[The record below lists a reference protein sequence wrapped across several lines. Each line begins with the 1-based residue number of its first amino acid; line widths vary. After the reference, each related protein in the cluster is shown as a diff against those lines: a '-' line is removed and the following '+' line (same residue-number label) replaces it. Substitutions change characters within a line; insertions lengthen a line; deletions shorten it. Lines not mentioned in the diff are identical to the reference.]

1 MSRWC
6 GGLGGAKRRLL
17 LVTRSTFIVDG
28 PLALRSQRLAA
39 AREGAIGRDILT
51 FPLLAARLA
60 GGFLAPVGTDVLFPA
75 IQGALADGEFRDIAS
90 VAGLPGMPRAVL
102 QSLDA
107 IWRANI
113 DLSSLPKDISR
124 LTDLHLIE
132 ARIRQGLPTARML
145 PRDLRSAAM
154 GRSSQAKAL
163 LGPVTMVGLVSVD
176 PIWRSLVNE
185 LARFT
190 EVVWDLPCQS
200 DHAWF
205 RGTVRPRAP
214 FTPQLSAEVSADP
227 KSEVIEALRWVRE
240 LLSSGQAKP
249 EEIAI
254 AATSTQ
260 DWDDHVLAY
269 AGNAGLPV
277 HFSHGVPALST
288 PEGQACA
295 ALADVLTNGLSQER
309 VWRLIRRLPNR
320 PFLNALPADW
330 FAAIPRSAGL
340 RALDHW
346 QQALSA
352 ARIHRAASDVAE
364 RILLP
369 ILELL
374 AQGPA
379 AGREV
384 GRRLLSGASL
394 AMWDEA
400 LRSAPPHA
408 IALSLQT
415 LKVSD
420 GRDPANNVVWC
431 PASHLA
437 ASPRPFTRLLGLT
450 SRSWPRSEND
460 DPLIPDHVLSR
471 RTLRPVTTAERDRLN
486 FEVIRAG
493 TRSVLV
499 LSRPERSAKGSILS
513 PSALWPANQTVHKR
527 DRIPEHAFSEPDRL
541 LARPQDAGQLQHV
554 RQTQLCWRNWHREAT
569 HTAHDGLVT
578 ANHPAISAA
587 LTRTQSTTT
596 LQRLLRD
603 PLGFVWRYALG
614 WRSVRL
620 ESEPLQLDPFTFGE
634 LVHELIS
641 GAITTLEPIPGFA
654 RASEEEI
661 TAAIER
667 TSASVFSSWPLRRS
681 VPPPILWRHTVH
693 EAARRTSKGLGS
705 DDPTRADTRSW
716 SEVPFGQ
723 DKIDLNAWPWNVT
736 VTIPISEAGL
746 TYGGRIDRIDI
757 RASGDG
763 AQITDYKSVKP
774 PPKNQRI
781 TLGQGRELQRVLY
794 AMAVQKLLPDVRTI
808 AARLIYLAD
817 DPAIFELRG
826 DELDRAIVDAK
837 AYLVSAVEILRS
849 GRLAPRWE
857 KDPHYD
863 DMRLALPADRESY
876 LRRKTVE
883 FRAANM
889 TLSRLWNA
897 ST

>member
-1 MSRWC
+1 M
-6 GGLGGAKRRLL
+6 
-17 LVTRSTFIVDG
+17 RSTFIVDG

-60 GGFLAPVGTDVLFPA
+60 GGFLSPVGTDVLFPA
-75 IQGALADGEFRDIAS
+75 IQGALADGGFQDVAS

-107 IWRANI
+107 IWRADI
-113 DLSSLPKDISR
+113 DLSSLPNRSSR
-124 LTDLHLIE
+124 LADLHLIE
-132 ARIRQGLPTARML
+132 ARIRQSLPIARML
-145 PRDLRSAAM
+145 PRDLRSAAIE
-154 GRSSQAKAL
+154 RASQAKTL
-163 LGPVTMVGLVSVD
+163 LGSVTLVGLVSVD

-185 LARFT
+185 LTRFT
-190 EVVWDLPCQS
+190 DVIWDLPAQS

-214 FTPQLSAEVSADP
+214 FTPQICAEVSADP

-254 AATSTQ
+254 AATSTP

-269 AGNAGLPV
+269 ARNAGLPL

-309 VWRLIRRLPNR
+309 VWRLMRRLPNR
-320 PFLNALPADW
+320 PFLDMLPDDW

-340 RALDHW
+340 RAFDHW

-352 ARIHRAASDVAE
+352 ARIHRAAGDAAE

-374 AQGPA
+374 AQGPV

-384 GRRLLSGASL
+384 GRRLFSGASL

-408 IALSLQT
+408 IALSLQA
-415 LKVSD
+415 LKVTD

-437 ASPRPFTRLLGLT
+437 ASPRSFTRLLGLT

-460 DPLIPDHVLSR
+460 DPLIPDHILSR
-471 RTLRPVTTAERDRLN
+471 RKLRPVTTAERDRQN

-493 TRSVLV
+493 TRCVLV

-513 PSALWPANQTVHKR
+513 PSALWPADQIVRKR

-554 RQTQLCWRNWHREAT
+554 RQTQMCWRNWHREAT
-569 HTAHDGLVT
+569 HTVHDGLVA
-578 ANHPAISAA
+578 ANHPAITAA
-587 LTRTQSTTT
+587 LARTQSTTT

-603 PLGFVWRYALG
+603 PLGFVWRHALG

-620 ESEPLQLDPFTFGE
+620 EPEPLQLDPFTFGE

-641 GAITTLEPIPGFA
+641 SAITTLEPIPGFA

-661 TAAIER
+661 ADAIEKA
-667 TSASVFSSWPLRRS
+667 SASVVSSWPLQRS
-681 VPPPILWRHTVH
+681 VPPPILWQHTVR

-723 DKIDLNAWPWNVT
+723 DKTDLNVWPWDAT
-736 VTIPISEAGL
+736 VTIPISEAGVI
-746 TYGGRIDRIDI
+746 YGGRIDRIDI

-774 PPKNQRI
+774 PPKNQRVA
-781 TLGQGRELQRVLY
+781 LGQGRELQRVLY
-794 AMAVQKLLPDVRTI
+794 AMAVRKLLPEVRTI
-808 AARLIYLAD
+808 VARLIYLAD
-817 DPAIFELRG
+817 DPATFELRG
-826 DELDRAIVDAK
+826 DELERAITDATT
-837 AYLVSAVEILRS
+837 YLVAAVEILHS

-857 KDPHYD
+857 TDAHYD
-863 DMRLALPADRESY
+863 DMRLALPADREAY

-883 FRAANM
+883 FRAANQ
-889 TLSRLWNA
+889 TLSKLWNA

>member
-1 MSRWC
+1 
-6 GGLGGAKRRLL
+6 

-60 GGFLAPVGTDVLFPA
+60 GGFSAPVGTDVLFPA
-75 IQGALADGEFRDIAS
+75 IQNALADGEFREVAS

-113 DLSSLPKDISR
+113 DLSSHPTDICR
-124 LTDLHLIE
+124 LADLHLIE

-145 PRDLRSAAM
+145 PRDLCSAAM
-154 GRSSQAKAL
+154 GRASLAKVI
-163 LGPVTMVGLVSVD
+163 LGPVTLVGIVSVD

-190 EVVWDLPCQS
+190 EMVWDMPCQS

-214 FTPQLSAEVSADP
+214 FSPQISAEVSADP
-227 KSEVIEALRWVRE
+227 KSEVVEALRWVRE
-240 LLSSGQAKP
+240 LLSSDRAKP

-269 AGNAGLPV
+269 ADNAGLPV
-277 HFSHGVPALST
+277 HFPHGVPALSR

-320 PFLNALPADW
+320 PFLNTLPGDW

-352 ARIHRAASDVAE
+352 ARVHRATRDVAE
-364 RILLP
+364 HVLLP

-379 AGREV
+379 AGCEV
-384 GRRLLSGASL
+384 GRRLFSGASL

-408 IALSLQT
+408 IGLSLLT
-415 LKVSD
+415 LKVAD
-420 GRDPANNVVWC
+420 GRDPTNSVVWC

-460 DPLIPDHVLSR
+460 DPLIPHHILSR
-471 RTLRPVTTAERDRLN
+471 RTLRPVTTAERDRQN

-499 LSRPERSAKGSILS
+499 LSRSERSAKGSILS
-513 PSALWPANQTVHKR
+513 PSALWPANQIVRKR

-578 ANHPAISAA
+578 ANHPAIAAA
-587 LTRTQSTTT
+587 LARTQSTTT

-603 PLGFVWRYALG
+603 PLGFVWRHALG

-620 ESEPLQLDPFTFGE
+620 EPEPLQLDPFTFGE

-641 GAITTLEPIPGFA
+641 SAITTLEPIPGFA
-654 RASEEEI
+654 RASEVEI
-661 TAAIER
+661 AEAIER
-667 TSASVFSSWPLRRS
+667 ASASVVSSWPLQRS
-681 VPPPILWRHTVH
+681 VPPPILWQHTVR

-705 DDPTRADTRSW
+705 DDLTRADTRSW

-723 DKIDLNAWPWNVT
+723 DRADLNVWPWDAT
-736 VTIPISEAGL
+736 VAIPISEAGL

-781 TLGQGRELQRVLY
+781 ALGQGRELQRVLY
-794 AMAVQKLLPDVRTI
+794 AMAVHKLLPDVRTM

-817 DPAIFELRG
+817 DPVTFELRG
-826 DELDRAIVDAK
+826 DELDRAIVDAT
-837 AYLVSAVEILRS
+837 AYLVSAVKILS
-849 GRLAPRWE
+849 NGRLAPRWE
-857 KDPHYD
+857 KDTHYD

-876 LRRKTVE
+876 LRRKAVE
-883 FRAANM
+883 FRTANQ
-889 TLSRLWNA
+889 TLSKLWTA

>member
-1 MSRWC
+1 
-6 GGLGGAKRRLL
+6 
-17 LVTRSTFIVDG
+17 
-28 PLALRSQRLAA
+28 
-39 AREGAIGRDILT
+39 
-51 FPLLAARLA
+51 
-60 GGFLAPVGTDVLFPA
+60 
-75 IQGALADGEFRDIAS
+75 
-90 VAGLPGMPRAVL
+90 
-102 QSLDA
+102 
-107 IWRANI
+107 
-113 DLSSLPKDISR
+113 LS
-124 LTDLHLIE
+124 
-132 ARIRQGLPTARML
+132 
-145 PRDLRSAAM
+145 
-154 GRSSQAKAL
+154 
-163 LGPVTMVGLVSVD
+163 GLVSVD
-176 PIWRSLVNE
+176 PVWHALVNE

-190 EVVWDLPCQS
+190 DVVWDLPPQT

-205 RGTVRPRAP
+205 NGTVRPRAP
-214 FTPQLSAEVSADP
+214 LRPQVSAEVSADP

-240 LLSSGQAKP
+240 LLSSGRAKA

-254 AATSTQ
+254 AATSTP

-269 AGNAGLPV
+269 AGSAGLPV
-277 HFSHGVPALST
+277 HFSHGVPALSR

-320 PFLNALPADW
+320 PFLNTLPNDW

-352 ARIHRAASDVAE
+352 ARIHRASSDAAE

-374 AQGPA
+374 AQGPV

-384 GRRLLSGASL
+384 GRRLFSGASL

-400 LRSAPPHA
+400 LQSAPPHA

-415 LKVSD
+415 LKVTD

-460 DPLIPDHVLSR
+460 DPLIPDHVLCR
-471 RTLRPVTTAERDRLN
+471 RKLRPVTTAERDRLN
-486 FEVIRAG
+486 FNAIRAG
-493 TRSVLV
+493 TRCVLV
-499 LSRPERSAKGSILS
+499 LSRPERSPKGSILS
-513 PSALWPANQTVHKR
+513 PSALWPTNQIVRKR

-541 LARPQDAGQLQHV
+541 LARPQDAGRLQHV
-554 RQTQLCWRNWHREAT
+554 RQTQLCWRNWNREAT

-578 ANHPAISAA
+578 ANHPAIIAS
-587 LTRTQSTTT
+587 LNRTHSTTT

-603 PLGFVWRYALG
+603 PLGFVWRHALG

-641 GAITTLEPIPGFA
+641 SAITTLESTPGFA
-654 RASEEEI
+654 QASEEEI
-661 TAAIER
+661 ADAIEKA
-667 TSASVFSSWPLRRS
+667 SASVVSSWPLQRS
-681 VPPPILWRHTVH
+681 VPPPILWQHTVR

-705 DDPTRADTRSW
+705 DDPTPADMRSW

-723 DKIDLNAWPWNVT
+723 DKTDLNVWPWDAT
-736 VTIPISEAGL
+736 VAIPISEADL
-746 TYGGRIDRIDI
+746 IYGGRIDRIDI

-774 PPKNQRI
+774 PPKSQRI
-781 TLGQGRELQRVLY
+781 ALGQGRELQRVLY
-794 AMAVQKLLPDVRTI
+794 AMAVRKLLPDVRTMV
-808 AARLIYLAD
+808 ARLIYLAD
-817 DPAIFELRG
+817 DPATFELAG
-826 DELDRAIVDAK
+826 EELDRAITDATT
-837 AYLVSAVEILRS
+837 YLAAAVAILRS

-857 KDPHYD
+857 EEDAYYD

-876 LRRKTVE
+876 LRRKKVQ
-883 FRAANM
+883 FRAANQ
-889 TLSRLWNA
+889 TLSKLWNA

>member
-1 MSRWC
+1 
-6 GGLGGAKRRLL
+6 LL
-17 LVTRSTFIVDG
+17 LVSRSTFIVDG
-28 PLALRSQRLAA
+28 PLALRSRRLAA

-51 FPLLAARLA
+51 LPLLAARLA
-60 GGFLAPVGTDVLFPA
+60 GGFIMPLGTDALFPA
-75 IQGALADGEFRDIAS
+75 IQAALAAGEFKDIAS

-107 IWRANI
+107 TWRSDI
-113 DLSSLPKDISR
+113 DLASLPKDISR
-124 LTDLHLIE
+124 LADLDLIE
-132 ARIRQGLPTARML
+132 ARIRQGLPTGRML
-145 PRDLRSAAM
+145 PRDLRDAAM
-154 GRSSQAKAL
+154 GGATQAKAL
-163 LGPVTMVGLVSVD
+163 LGPVTLSGLVSVD
-176 PIWRSLVNE
+176 PIWRPLVNE

-190 EVVWDLPCQS
+190 DVVWDLPSQT

-214 FTPQLSAEVSADP
+214 FTAQVSAEVSADP
-227 KSEVIEALRWVRE
+227 KSEVIEALRWARE
-240 LLSSGQAKP
+240 LLSSGRAKA

-269 AGNAGLPV
+269 ASNAGLPV
-277 HFSHGVPALST
+277 HFSHGVPALSR

-320 PFLNALPADW
+320 PFLNTLPDDW
-330 FAAIPRSAGL
+330 FAGIPRSAGL
-340 RALDHW
+340 RTLDHW
-346 QQALSA
+346 QKALSA
-352 ARIHRAASDVAE
+352 ARTHRVIGDLAE
-364 RILLP
+364 RIMLP
-369 ILELL
+369 ILELV
-374 AQGPA
+374 AQGPV

-384 GRRLLSGASL
+384 GRLLFSGASL

-408 IALSLQT
+408 IALSLQS
-415 LKVSD
+415 LKVTD
-420 GRDPANNVVWC
+420 GRDPASNVVWC

-471 RTLRPVTTAERDRLN
+471 RTLRPVTTSERDRLN

-499 LSRPERSAKGSILS
+499 LSRPERSARGNILS
-513 PSALWPANQTVHKR
+513 PSALWPANQLVRKR

-554 RQTQLCWRNWHREAT
+554 RQSQLCWRNWQRHAT
-569 HTAHDGLVT
+569 HTVHDGLVT
-578 ANHPAISAA
+578 ANHPAITAA
-587 LTRTQSTTT
+587 LARTQSTTT

-620 ESEPLQLDPFTFGE
+620 EPEPLQLDPFTFGE

-641 GAITTLEPIPGFA
+641 NAIATLEPTPGFA

-661 TAAIER
+661 ADAIEK
-667 TSASVFSSWPLRRS
+667 ASTLVVSSWPLQRS
-681 VPPPILWRHTVH
+681 VPPPILWRHTVR

-723 DKIDLNAWPWNVT
+723 DKTDPNVWPWDAT

-746 TYGGRIDRIDI
+746 VYGGRIDRIDI

-781 TLGQGRELQRVLY
+781 ALGQGRELQRVLY
-794 AMAVQKLLPDVRTI
+794 AMAVRKLLPELRTI
-808 AARLIYLAD
+808 VARLIYLAD
-817 DPAIFELRG
+817 DPATFELRG
-826 DELDRAIVDAK
+826 DELDRAITDAT
-837 AYLVSAVEILRS
+837 AYLVAAVEILRS
-849 GRLAPRWE
+849 GRIAPRWD
-857 KDPHYD
+857 KDGHYD

-876 LRRKTVE
+876 LRSKTVE
-883 FRAANM
+883 FRAANQS
-889 TLSRLWNA
+889 LSKLWNA